1 MISVVCFK
9 WNRSK
14 EGMQLPSSIDQY
26 GPEHVNVLYHSVQR
40 NTTVP
45 HRFICVTDDPKG
57 LHPDIEVVPL
67 WDYCQYLGGC
77 YNRLYIFSSEVADL
91 FGPRFITIDLDCVIV
106 GNIDHILNRTEDFV
120 INEYDIEG
128 NRHATHQYYNGGI
141 IMMNTGAREEIWHDF
156 DPTKTPESIQS
167 RKDRIELIGSDQAW
181 IAHRLGDG
189 EITFT
194 KNDGVYD
201 YRKLLN
207 KRVLPED
214 SCIVMF
220 PGRRDPLTEYR
231 KVPWIQKYWIGSTD
245 DMRSIRRRIR
255 GKSPRSS
262 SLQSRR
268 RLRRKRAAR

>member
-14 EGMQLPSSIDQY
+14 EGMQLPSSVEQY
-26 GPEHVNVLYHSVQR
+26 GPEHVNILYHSIQR

-57 LHPDIEVVPL
+57 LHPDVEVVPI

-77 YNRLYIFSSEVADL
+77 YNRLYIFSSEVENL

-120 INEYDIEG
+120 INEYDIQS

-141 IMMNTGAREEIWHDF
+141 IMMYAGAREEIWEDF
-156 DPTKTPESIQS
+156 DHLTTPGLIQD
-167 RKDRIELIGSDQAW
+167 RKDRVEIVGSDQAW
-181 IAHRLGDG
+181 IAHRLGPG
-189 EITFT
+189 ERTLT

-201 YRKLLN
+201 YRKLPN
-207 KRVLPED
+207 KKILPED
-214 SCIVMF
+214 SCIIMF
-220 PGRRDPLTEYR
+220 PGKRDPLTEHR
-231 KVPWIQKYWIGSTD
+231 KIPWIRDYWYGTENEKRAINREIRKERILKRRQ
-245 DMRSIRRRIR
+245 MRTRRR
-255 GKSPRSS
+255 
-262 SLQSRR
+262 Q
-268 RLRRKRAAR
+268 KRTS

>member
-26 GPEHVNVLYHSVQR
+26 GPEHVNILYHSIQR

-120 INEYDIEG
+120 INEYDIKG
-128 NRHATHQYYNGGI
+128 NRHATHQYYNGGL
-141 IMMNTGAREEIWHDF
+141 IMMNAGAREEIWEDF
-156 DPTKTPESIQS
+156 DPLKTPQSIQT
-167 RKDRIELIGSDQAW
+167 RKDRLEIIGSDQAW
-181 IAHRLGDG
+181 ISHRLGEG
-189 EITFT
+189 EKTFT
-194 KNDGVYD
+194 KEDGVYD
-201 YRKLLN
+201 YRKFVDR
-207 KRVLPED
+207 KVLPD
-214 SCIVMF
+214 NASIVMF
-220 PGRRDPLTEYR
+220 PGKRDPMTEFR
-231 KVPWIQKYWIGSTD
+231 RIGWIQKYWLGSD
-245 DMRSIRRRIR
+245 KDMSSVRRKVRGKPPGARYRTVRRVRRRVGR
-255 GKSPRSS
+255 
-262 SLQSRR
+262 
-268 RLRRKRAAR
+268 